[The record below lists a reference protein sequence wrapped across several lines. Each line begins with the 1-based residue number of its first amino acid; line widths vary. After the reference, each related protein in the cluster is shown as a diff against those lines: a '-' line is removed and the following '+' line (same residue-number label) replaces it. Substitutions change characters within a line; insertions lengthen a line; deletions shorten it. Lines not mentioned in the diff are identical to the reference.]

1 MRDAS
6 QYLIFRCGTA
16 RYAIELARVLQV
28 IEEQEL
34 EPVPGAPAQCLGV
47 VSHYGRLIAVFE
59 GRPILG
65 SDADGGTDDGPGQ
78 DPGDEIPGTGPLES
92 ARGFPVWLV
101 MRSED
106 YSVAVRVDGVESI
119 SEIGNE
125 WSTPEEAKDGLV
137 DALWR
142 NASGVVNRIDP
153 QGLLQRI
160 DSLF

>member
-1 MRDAS
+1 MTATI

-34 EPVPGAPAQCLGV
+34 APVPGAPLQCLGV
-47 VSHYGRLIAVFE
+47 VSYYGRLIAVFE

-65 SDADGGTDDGPGQ
+65 GDAGEPEDQ
-78 DPGDEIPGTGPLES
+78 AGD

-101 MRSED
+101 IRSED
-106 YSVAVRVDGVESI
+106 YSVALRVDAVETI
-119 SEIGNE
+119 QEIGDGWNA
-125 WSTPEEAKDGLV
+125 PEEAKDGLV

-142 NASGVVNRIDP
+142 SGAGVVNRIDP
-153 QGLLQRI
+153 HGLLQRI